1 MLDIHNNLWY
11 AADMLRKFSETH
23 IDKDLTETA
32 TDFEN
37 ALLFNCKFRDL
48 RGKSFINCDL
58 NHSEFLTD
66 RVEDLLNFSLTLN
79 CHSFRNVVLSE
90 TIFDLLLLLLFITKG
105 NDSKRKKLLSVV
117 GADRARKLL
126 RQLEDLE

>member
-1 MLDIHNNLWY
+1 
-11 AADMLRKFSETH
+11 MLRTFSEKH
-23 IDKDLTETA
+23 IDENLEETA
-32 TDFEN
+32 TSYDN

-105 NDSKRKKLLSVV
+105 NDSKRKKLLQIV
-117 GADRARKLL
+117 GSERARELSEKLEI
-126 RQLEDLE
+126 LE